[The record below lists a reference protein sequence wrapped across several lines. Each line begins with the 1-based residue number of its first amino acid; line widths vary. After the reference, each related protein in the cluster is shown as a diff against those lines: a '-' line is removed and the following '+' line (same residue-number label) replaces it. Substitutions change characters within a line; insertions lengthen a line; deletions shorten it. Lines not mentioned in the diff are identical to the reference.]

1 MAYPPQIALEFF
13 RGARECER
21 LAHAYLIT
29 GAEGSG
35 KRRLAAEVVELINGA
50 PADEVFAGRAPE
62 VYLAGPESKSRRILI
77 EQIRELEQALQMRT
91 SDGRR
96 KVAIISEADRLQ
108 PQAANAF
115 LKTLEEPPN
124 NSLLLLLS
132 ALPQS
137 LPDTIL
143 SRCLEISLAPP
154 NDRTLTPEQTELL
167 QLLEEFDLAGAGGVQ
182 PAYRLAQGLQRL
194 LGRCRQAIAEA
205 SAAAL
210 KGEEVRYKNTTD
222 GEWLGRREEHYN
234 ALTESLYLQ
243 QRASLI
249 ELLLR
254 WWGDVLRVSTGLNP
268 RELPEA
274 RAKTESVAA
283 RLTSNGIL
291 RRIRR
296 LEELRDHLGR
306 NLQEALAIEVAFLQ
320 IFRFSLGEKP
330 QNPA

>member
-1 MAYPPQIALEFF
+1 VAFAPQIALEFF
-13 RGARECER
+13 RGARERER

-35 KRRLAAEVVELINGA
+35 KRRLAADVVELINGA
-50 PADEVFAGRAPE
+50 PAEQVFAGQAPE

-77 EQIRELEQALQMRT
+77 EQIRELEHALQMRT

-96 KVAIISEADRLQ
+96 KVAIVSEADRLQ
-108 PQAANAF
+108 SQAAHAF

-143 SRCLEISLAPP
+143 SRCIEISLASP
-154 NDRTLTPEQTELL
+154 NDRELSPEQAELVD
-167 QLLEEFDLAGAGGVQ
+167 LLNQFDLDAAAGVHS
-182 PAYRLAQGLQRL
+182 AYRLGQGLQRL
-194 LGRCRQAIAEA
+194 LGRIRQTIVEA
-205 SAAAL
+205 NEAAF
-210 KGEEVRYKNTTD
+210 KREETRYKNTTD
-222 GEWLGRREEHYN
+222 GEWLEKREEHYT

-249 ELLLR
+249 ELLFR
-254 WWGDVLRVSTGLNP
+254 WWGDVLRASTGMTP
-268 RELPEA
+268 RELPAA
-274 RAKTESVAA
+274 RGKTEAVAA
-283 RLTSNGIL
+283 RLTTPEIL

-296 LEELRDHLGR
+296 LEELRDQLGR
-306 NLQEALAIEVAFLQ
+306 NIQEALAIEVAFLHL
-320 IFRFSLGEKP
+320 FRFSGRAK
-330 QNPA
+330 